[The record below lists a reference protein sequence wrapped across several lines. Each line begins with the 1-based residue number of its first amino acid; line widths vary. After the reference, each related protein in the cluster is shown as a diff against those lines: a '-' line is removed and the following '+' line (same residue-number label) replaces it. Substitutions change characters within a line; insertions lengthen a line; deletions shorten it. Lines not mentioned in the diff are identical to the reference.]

1 MTYIAVASSNR
12 LAPAVALDNVATLK
26 RAMLP
31 MDGNIA
37 EHVPAIFAAFADLL
51 AEDDWRH
58 VTYVDLTA
66 GSCLLP
72 LMFGAAGVARL
83 VINDPAMRT
92 TIAARAL
99 FGGRPIDPNL
109 VRHLAT
115 TASPAML
122 PHVPTFHFACDYL
135 TEPVA
140 DMFDRLFHADAP
152 ECERSGLQYLA
163 LLWALGFAASIE
175 DGFRILMTHADDQLL
190 AIPDE
195 DWRPYVERARRPLE
209 VVLDL
214 VSDVNAAIRLQRAGS
229 IEIHSDDL
237 VEVGRRIE
245 FGARPVVALNPPTN
259 GLDEYVIDD
268 QIVHGLIANR
278 WLPLRKSRED
288 ARAFWAS
295 RVAAGLAA
303 LPPGALCL
311 VWGGD
316 GAMTWSECLA
326 AWRRR
331 STVRHIGRIAAG
343 SEAPGWAVVEI
354 GR

>member
-1 MTYIAVASSNR
+1 MTYVAVASPDR
-12 LAPAVALDNVATLK
+12 LAPAVALDRFATLS

-37 EHVPAIFAAFADLL
+37 EHVPAIFSAL
-51 AEDDWRH
+51 ASLVDEGDWRN
-58 VTYVDLTA
+58 VAYVDLTA

-72 LMFGAAGVARL
+72 LLFGAAGVGSM
-83 VINDPAMRT
+83 VVNDPAPRT

-99 FGGRPIDPNL
+99 FGGRPVDPAL

-115 TASPAML
+115 TASPAMRA
-122 PHVPTFHFACDYL
+122 HVPTFHFACDYL

-140 DMFDRLFHADAP
+140 DMFDRLYHADTLDS
-152 ECERSGLQYLA
+152 ERAGLQYLA

-175 DGFRILMTHADDQLL
+175 DGFRVLMTHAEDQLL
-190 AIPDE
+190 AMPGE

-214 VSDVNAAIRLQRAGS
+214 VADVNAAIELQRAGS
-229 IEIHSDDL
+229 IQIYADDL
-237 VEVGRRIE
+237 IDLARRIDFE
-245 FGARPVVALNPPTN
+245 ARPIVALNPPTN

-278 WLPLRKSRED
+278 WLPLQKSRED
-288 ARAFWAS
+288 ASEFWAT
-295 RVAAGLAA
+295 RVEAGLSA
-303 LPPGALCL
+303 LPAGALCL

-316 GAMTWSECLA
+316 GAMPWSECLSV
-326 AWRRR
+326 WRRH
-331 STVRHIGRIAAG
+331 SAVRRIGRIAAG
-343 SEAPGWAVVEI
+343 NDAAGWAVVEVQ
-354 GR
+354 R